1 MRQGFQGLR
10 DALGI
15 GGRPPRA
22 VAGLLLA
29 MLAASAVAWGSAP
42 GGLGSMLTLWPSRVL
57 EGEVWRL
64 VTWPLVQP
72 SLWTLLFVGI
82 TLWWLGTQLVGD
94 WGERTFLL
102 RLIAIAAGAGIVTSV
117 LGLLWPAVDVPH
129 PGGWAVTVALLLS
142 FGLLH
147 PGAQMSFFGLV
158 PLNGRLLARLIVFGA
173 VLLAIFDGLAHVVPH
188 LAAMAI
194 AWLQVTGRTG
204 GRRLWLR
211 ARQRWLEAKLARRRR
226 HLRTV
231 GRNGEDDPPR
241 WAS

>member
-1 MRQGFQGLR
+1 MSQGIGRLR
-10 DALGI
+10 EALGI
-15 GGRPPRA
+15 GGRPPRS
-22 VAGLLLA
+22 VAGILVA
-29 MLAASAVAWGSAP
+29 MLAVTVAGWSSGP
-42 GGLGSMLTLWPSRVL
+42 GGLGSSLTLWPSRIL
-57 EGEVWRL
+57 EGELWRL
-64 VTWPLVQP
+64 VTWPLVQG

-82 TLWWLGTQLVGD
+82 TFWWLGTQLVAD
-94 WGERTFLL
+94 WGERTFLVRFL
-102 RLIAIAAGAGIVTSV
+102 VIAVGAGLATSV
-117 LGLLWPAVDVPH
+117 VGLLWPAADVPH
-129 PGGWAVTVALLLS
+129 EGGWAVAVALLLA

-173 VLLAIFDGLAHVVPH
+173 LLLAIFGSFADMVPH
-188 LAAMAI
+188 FSAIAI

-241 WAS
+241 WVS